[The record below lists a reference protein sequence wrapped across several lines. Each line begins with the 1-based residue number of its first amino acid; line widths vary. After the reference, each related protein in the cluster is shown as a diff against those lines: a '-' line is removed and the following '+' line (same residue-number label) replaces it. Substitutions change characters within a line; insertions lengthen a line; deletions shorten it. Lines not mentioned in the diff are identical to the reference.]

1 MKTYIYLIVAFIL
14 VLITQTPISI
24 TTDSPTQEKEVK
36 QPEVISQDA
45 NINLKEKTEQPKEKK
60 VIKEEKQTIKHE
72 EKQTQ
77 KQENKP
83 SLKKEESQVVEEKQV
98 QPVEQEKTTKEEK
111 PKETVPKQEPIQ
123 ETSLFSSKQEN
134 LIRST
139 LIEYINQERSAPVT
153 QSSALL
159 SSATLR
165 AKEASQKWSHTR
177 PNGKRW
183 NTTLT
188 NIIDIQS
195 VAHGENLA
203 QTSIPIGES
212 YSDETMIQISKLL
225 HQGLVNSPTHY
236 HVMTNENYKKVNI
249 GINIV
254 QKENHLTIT
263 IVQHFIA

>member
-1 MKTYIYLIVAFIL
+1 MKTYIHLIIAFML
-14 VLITQTPISI
+14 VFITQLPVSI
-24 TTDSPTQEKEVK
+24 DTDLPTQNKEVIK
-36 QPEVISQDA
+36 ESEEVIQDVSQNQD
-45 NINLKEKTEQPKEKK
+45 IKTEQQKEN
-60 VIKEEKQTIKHE
+60 KEEKQTIKHE

-77 KQENKP
+77 KQESKP
-83 SLKKEESQVVEEKQV
+83 SQKKEESQVVEEKQV
-98 QPVEQEKTTKEEK
+98 NSVEQEQTIKEEK
-111 PKETVPKQEPIQ
+111 PKETVPKQEPVK
-123 ETSLFSSKQEN
+123 ETSLFSSKQED

-139 LIEYINQERSAPVT
+139 LIDSINQERSTPVT
-153 QSSALL
+153 QSSSLL

-203 QTSIPIGES
+203 QTSIPISES

-249 GINIV
+249 GINVV
-254 QKENHLTIT
+254 QKENRIIIT
-263 IVQHFIA
+263 IAQHFIA